1 MAMAMAMASVTVKKM
16 MRAAKMGSGLLSKAG
31 RLLGMVLLLVGAA
44 HSSQNAVKSYLREA
58 APKAAYSA
66 DPSDGIA
73 AVNAFAAE
81 LKTNPQFI
89 ISSRDADAAQASLV
103 IRPLNASLLSFY
115 GLRAASI
122 DQSGLASALMASA
135 DTVSRRDAFS
145 QLWMIEQKSGADDV
159 KGAVSHYN
167 ALLSVHPAM
176 QATLLPVLVSAVAYP
191 EVRAAI
197 RPYLKLET
205 KWGAPLLDL
214 ASQRLEVGQ
223 YRDLVEPIASRIRGD
238 VYTVSNARIIY
249 RMLQA
254 GLAGDAWKL
263 FSLVAPNVDVAA
275 FRAFA
280 PSGANLDPKWQA
292 LSWSLGQ
299 SDDISASADGDD
311 TIDVTV
317 APTARGLIA
326 SRNVAVISSSTYVL
340 GHRSIYEPGSPRATF
355 RWNVYCVAQ
364 NGPQLIVDRF
374 VPPTANSKLVQ
385 LSVEVPENCNLARVE
400 LSALG
405 PEGQLSS
412 KVKITDLTLAKT
424 N

>member
-1 MAMAMAMASVTVKKM
+1 MAMAMAMASVTAKKIR
-16 MRAAKMGSGLLSKAG
+16 RAAKMGSGLLPKAG
-31 RLLGMVLLLVGAA
+31 RLAGTALLLICAA
-44 HSSQNAVKSYLREA
+44 YSGQNAVQSYLREA
-58 APKAAYSA
+58 DPKSAYSA
-66 DPSDGIA
+66 DPADGIA
-73 AVNAFAAE
+73 ALNAFAAE
-81 LKTNPQFI
+81 LKANPQFI
-89 ISSRDADAAQASLV
+89 ISSRNADAARASLV
-103 IRPLNASLLSFY
+103 SRPLNASLLSFY

-122 DQSGLASALMASA
+122 GEAGLASALMASA

-197 RPYLKLET
+197 RPYLNLET
-205 KWGAPLLDL
+205 RWSAPFLDL

-223 YRDLVEPIASRIRGD
+223 YRDLVEPIASRLKGD
-238 VYTVSNARIIY
+238 GYTASSARIIY
-249 RMLQA
+249 RTLQS

-263 FSLVAPNVDVAA
+263 FSLVAPNVDVGA
-275 FRAFA
+275 FGIFA
-280 PSGANLDPKWQA
+280 PNGANLDPKWQP
-292 LSWSLGQ
+292 LSWVLGQ
-299 SDDISASADGDD
+299 SDDISASIDVDG

-326 SRNVAVISSSTYVL
+326 SRDVAVISSSTYVL
-340 GHRSIYEPGSPRATF
+340 GHRSIYEPGSPRASL
-355 RWNVYCVAQ
+355 RWSVYCVTQ
-364 NGPQLIVDRF
+364 DSLRPIVDRF
-374 VPPTANSKLVQ
+374 VPATANQKLVQ
-385 LSVEVPENCNLARVE
+385 LSVEVPENCNLVRIE

-405 PEGQLSS
+405 PDGQLNSM
-412 KVKITDLTLAKT
+412 VKIYDLKLATT